1 MAMESCE
8 ICGKKTK
15 LETYSY
21 RVVCEEGTINI
32 DAKYCKNFVVVGHK
46 SKARESKKYNARKK
60 HTIKVFRKIV

>member
-1 MAMESCE
+1 MAMDSCE

-32 DAKYCKNFVVVGHK
+32 DAKYCSDCCNKIEEMHK
-46 SKARESKKYNARKK
+46 AEANE
-60 HTIKVFRKIV
+60 